1 MQAIDQS
8 PRIYERSRLIQVGP
22 DAVYDYVSDIRNLPN
37 YLPTVRNASSEG
49 EDRVRI
55 DVDVQGHRASADGY
69 LRGDS
74 EKRRLEWASD
84 PDDYRGEMI
93 VSDEV
98 GKSRVIVR
106 LQFAARSGYPQRIE
120 GSTTEPDPI
129 DEGLEAALDSIKNI
143 LEGEGGKVVP
153 NAAD

>member
-1 MQAIDQS
+1 MA
-8 PRIYERSRLIQVGP
+8 
-22 DAVYDYVSDIRNLPN
+22 
-37 YLPTVRNASSEG
+37 
-49 EDRVRI
+49 
-55 DVDVQGHRASADGY
+55 VQGHRGSADEY
-69 LRGDS
+69 LRGDD

-93 VSDEV
+93 VFDEV

-106 LQFAARSGYPQRIE
+106 LRFAECSGYPQRIE

-129 DEGLEAALDSIKNI
+129 NEGLEATLDSIKNI
-143 LEGEGGKVVP
+143 LEGEGGKVVL